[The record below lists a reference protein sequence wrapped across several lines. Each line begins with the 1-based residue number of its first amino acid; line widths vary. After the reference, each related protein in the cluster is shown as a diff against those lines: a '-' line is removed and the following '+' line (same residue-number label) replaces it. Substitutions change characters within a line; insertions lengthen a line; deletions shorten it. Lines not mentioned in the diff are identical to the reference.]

1 MVAGMTGWAVTLP
14 WFPRDLSPNSR
25 AHWRTKAAAAAK
37 YKADCQYAAMAAG
50 IRQLPAAAL
59 HVSLTFHPPRNAGDL
74 DNMLAAMKSGLDGI
88 AAASGVDDRHWSIT
102 IKRGA
107 KQKGGAVHVE
117 ITEATA

>member
-1 MVAGMTGWAVTLP
+1 MNIWFVTLP

-50 IRQLPAAAL
+50 IRQIPAAAL
-59 HVSLTFHPPRNAGDL
+59 HVSITFHPPRNTGDL

-88 AAASGVDDRHWSIT
+88 AAATGVDDRRWSIT
-102 IKRGA
+102 ITRGE
-107 KQKGGAVHVE
+107 KIKGGAVYVA